1 MKKAQFL
8 TPVVTAFD
16 EKGNLDVAANQAIY
30 EHLIQGGIDGI
41 VVMGSTGEFFAM
53 SMDQKKQLI
62 DLAVSTINHRVQCF
76 IGTGCMTVKETVELS
91 NYAAKAGADAVMI
104 ISPYYFPLNSCDI
117 EQWYGDIASQIKSD
131 IYIYNFPDRTGYDV
145 SPEITLRL
153 LRKHKNIVGYKDTVE
168 ALGHT
173 RALIETTK
181 AEFPNFVILS
191 GYDENLAH
199 VLLSGGDGCIGG
211 LSNLAPE
218 LFGAWV
224 KAINEK
230 DLQKIEEYQKKTNA
244 LMDLY
249 AIHTPFI
256 PVMKKAMI
264 LRGLKLQEKCIEFSS
279 ITAEETAKVS
289 AIMKKTHLL

>member
-16 EKGNLDVAANQAIY
+16 ENANLDVKGNQAIY

-53 SMDQKKQLI
+53 SMEQKKQLI
-62 DLAVSTINHRVQCF
+62 DIAVSYINHRVKCF
-76 IGTGCMTVKETVELS
+76 VGTGCMTVQETVELS

-104 ISPYYFPLNSCDI
+104 ISPYYFSMNPGDI
-117 EQWYGDIASQIKSD
+117 EKWYGDIASQVNSD
-131 IYIYNFPDRTGYDV
+131 IYIYNFPDRTGHDI
-145 SPEITLRL
+145 SPEVTLRL
-153 LRKHKNIVGYKDTVE
+153 LRQHKNIVGYKDTVE

-173 RALIETTK
+173 RALIELTK
-181 AEFPNFVILS
+181 ADFPDFVMLS

-199 VLLSGGDGCIGG
+199 VLLSGGNGCIGG

-218 LFGAWV
+218 TFSAWV
-224 KAINEK
+224 KAINEQ
-230 DLQKIEEYQKKTNA
+230 DLCKIEEYQRKVNA
-244 LMDLY
+244 LMELY
-249 AIHTPFI
+249 TINTPFI

-264 LRGLKLQEKCIEFSS
+264 LRGVPIQEKCIEFSP
-279 ITAEETAKVS
+279 ITAEQTAKVT
-289 AIMKKTHLL
+289 AIMKKANLL